1 MASKLKKSTYLLT
14 DFTWRYTAKSLPKTT
29 KTFRFPYISVL
40 FVQKELKLLSR
51 QKSTGIDN
59 LPPGLLKDCGS
70 IISKPLCHI
79 INLSIRS
86 GKFPTSWRATKV
98 TTIFK
103 SGSRSLPENLRPISI
118 LPIVSKLLEK
128 AVQQA

>member
-14 DFTWRYTAKSLPKTT
+14 DFTGCYTPKSPPKTT
-29 KTFRFPYISVL
+29 KTFGFLYTSVL
-40 FVQKELKLLSR
+40 FVQKELQLLSR
-51 QKSTGIDN
+51 QKSTVIDN
-59 LPPGLLKDCGS
+59 LPPRLLKDGS